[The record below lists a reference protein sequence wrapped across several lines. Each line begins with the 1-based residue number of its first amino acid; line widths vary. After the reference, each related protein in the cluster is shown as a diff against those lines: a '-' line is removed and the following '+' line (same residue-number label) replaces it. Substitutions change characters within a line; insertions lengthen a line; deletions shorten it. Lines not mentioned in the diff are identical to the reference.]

1 LKLEK
6 WHLSITVVCLLFGA
20 LFTSNLKT
28 HLHENPMAARNKTL
42 VNVIKTQDQ
51 KIAEL
56 ESEIKSIRE
65 KIQKYQTA
73 KTAQTGLEPLQKELE
88 RLQFLAGLTAVEG
101 PGIEITL
108 KDQEKAKTAKESEV
122 DFYIIHYTDILY
134 IVNDLRAGGAE
145 AISVNGERVVS
156 TSDIRCAGVFITVNL
171 NRLAPPYK
179 ISAIGNPDKLEESV
193 RAGEYTILE
202 QSHFPVTLEK
212 RNDIFIPEYKGSY
225 TFNYAAPPKEGV

>member
-6 WHLSITVVCLLFGA
+6 WHVSITVVCLLFGA
-20 LFTSNLKT
+20 LFTSNLRA

-56 ESEIKSIRE
+56 EAEIKSIRE
-65 KIQKYQTA
+65 KIQLYQTA
-73 KTAQTGLEPLQKELE
+73 KTAQTELEPLQKELD
-88 RLQFLAGLTAVEG
+88 RMKFLAGLTAVEG
-101 PGIEITL
+101 PGVQITL

-179 ISAIGNPDKLEESV
+179 ISAVGNPDNLEAAV
-193 RAGEYTILE
+193 RAGEYTMLE
-202 QSHFPVTLEK
+202 QAHFPVTLEK
-212 RNDIFIPEYKGSY
+212 SQSVLIPEYKGSY
-225 TFNYAAPPKEGV
+225 TFNYASPPKEGV